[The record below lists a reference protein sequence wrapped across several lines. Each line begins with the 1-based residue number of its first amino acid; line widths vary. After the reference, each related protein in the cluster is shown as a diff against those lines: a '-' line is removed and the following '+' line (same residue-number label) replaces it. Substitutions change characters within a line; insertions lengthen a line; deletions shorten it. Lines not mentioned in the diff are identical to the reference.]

1 LNINVTEQTAGQKAY
16 TPQEK
21 FAKMAEKNPEL
32 KKMKDQLGLE
42 IDF

>member
-1 LNINVTEQTAGQKAY
+1 MENTSGQKAY

-21 FAKMAEKNPEL
+21 FAQMAEKNPEL
-32 KKMKDQLGLE
+32 KAMKDQLGLE